1 MTERIKLKNFIP
13 LFIFM
18 FFIALIIG
26 LMPLGHSR
34 YALFGEMSYLTSPTL
49 GQTIVET
56 ATLFSIIFLCLTF
69 VFLVL
74 ELISVSL
81 YNLHFLAL
89 ANLALLIGAIVLECL
104 YVGFAYNGTIVVNGV
119 TEKLFLPA
127 NWTILILEL
136 VCLISYVSTY
146 IVFIRKPYYEIKNA
160 VKEKEDKEKAYAD
173 EEREKV
179 HQELAGM
186 NREQLL
192 QYIQK
197 QKDDNK
203 ITEEQYL
210 LLIKEL
216 TNKDNKDTK

>member
-1 MTERIKLKNFIP
+1 MNERIKLKNLTP
-13 LFIFM
+13 LFILM

-49 GQTIVET
+49 GQTIAET

-74 ELISVSL
+74 ELITVSL

-89 ANLALLIGAIVLECL
+89 ADLALLIGAIVLECL
-104 YVGFAYNGTIVVNGV
+104 YVGFAYNETIQVDGL

-127 NWTILILEL
+127 NWTILVLEL
-136 VCLISYVSTY
+136 VCLIAFVTTY
-146 IVFIRKPYYEIKNA
+146 ILFIRKPYYEIKNSI
-160 VKEKEDKEKAYAD
+160 KEKEDKEKALED
-173 EEREKV
+173 QEKEKI
-179 HQELAGM
+179 HKELAGM
-186 NREQLL
+186 NKEELL

-197 QKDDNK
+197 QKDDK
-203 ITEEQYL
+203 KLTEEEYL
-210 LLIKEL
+210 SLIQEL
-216 TNKDNKDTK
+216 TGNEEKKTK